1 MTSYYNYDIVS
12 TGEKVPLEYDW
23 KDKVEEKKS
32 KNNSGNNKHPQKA
45 ELSKE
50 KLKRFNLVI
59 RSLGTAIKDSLLYTP
74 EHPVFNF
81 AMKNL
86 KTSLNKWFL
95 DEGKMDLGISK
106 DNLLLDGLYIKEEDT
121 FYNEVADYLHSKGII
136 TLSILKDI
144 HIDELVEFFKFLK
157 NDAKTIR
164 EKGGILKSIPSTP
177 NLKIKEI
184 DYSSLLG
191 SAREQVTTEEKKIQ
205 QSLYSVAE
213 ESKKGK
219 LPESKLEFLV
229 DFLENPQRSASALN
243 KLYKEAVAKLE
254 GEETVKSI
262 REAIARIR
270 EYFKKDTGENAKK
283 LRADLAHVIT
293 RLNPDLVIR
302 LFEQAT
308 IDGKNFD
315 LAQEITKDFSDE
327 FIAGF
332 IESLVSGEGA
342 LNENLLKVFDKLTPG
357 EDKAANIA
365 PMIVDRLFGKG
376 LLNVDTFSKLQE
388 SIKEIFKMHPDSN
401 FMSEM
406 YKMTVE
412 TFVDKKTGTP
422 ISAARLYPLV
432 REFMKSTTEE
442 NQRKEKIRLLINII
456 WLEDDPSGFK
466 KFSARLTDIF
476 PEILDSKNT
485 ESIKEILELFTERLR
500 PEQQKNIQINSE
512 LKAILAKIITREI
525 IEKII
530 SFIPEKDN
538 KGLEE
543 IVYILSKTKNNSA
556 DSLIDMFVSEKDPL
570 RRYKFRSV
578 ISMMKGDIS
587 QEIARK
593 MEDCHSSAA
602 RDLFEILKGTD
613 PEKARLIAKRLI
625 WHKDTQMRLEALE
638 WFDPK
643 TQDEKNSIFEIFK
656 KEKNKEIQNKTLI
669 TLIKT
674 KDKTIIDK
682 LFKYTERS
690 FFKSEFL
697 LKLVELCGQLKM
709 QETLPHLKRVLLKRL
724 LFNTK
729 KTDELRVASAVSLRQ
744 IGTAEAMELIKKG
757 LNDKREPVRRT
768 CNIIMELKRNEK
780 EKPLKEGR

>member
-1 MTSYYNYDIVS
+1 M
-12 TGEKVPLEYDW
+12 
-23 KDKVEEKKS
+23 EKKKS
-32 KNNSGNNKHPQKA
+32 NDNSGNNKHPRKA
-45 ELSKE
+45 ELSEE
-50 KLKRFNLVI
+50 KLKRFNLVV
-59 RSLGTAIKDSLLYTP
+59 RSLSTAIKDSLLYTP

-95 DEGKMDLGISK
+95 DEGKMNLGISK
-106 DNLLLDGLYIKEEDT
+106 DNLLLDGLYIKEEDGL
-121 FYNEVADYLHSKGII
+121 YSEVADYLHSKGII
-136 TLSILKDI
+136 TLSILKDV
-144 HIDELVEFFKFLK
+144 HIDELIEFFKFLK

-164 EKGGILKSIPSTP
+164 EKGGILKSIPPTP

-191 SAREQVTTEEKKIQ
+191 SAREQVTAEEKDIQ
-205 QSLYSVAE
+205 KSLYSIAE
-213 ESKKGK
+213 ESKKGR
-219 LPESKLEFLV
+219 LPDSKFEFLV

-243 KLYKEAVAKLE
+243 SLYREAVAKME
-254 GEETVKSI
+254 GEETIKNI

-270 EYFKKDTGENAKK
+270 EYFKKDTNRNAKK
-283 LRADLAHVIT
+283 LRADLVHVIT

-327 FIAGF
+327 FIADF
-332 IESLVSGEGA
+332 IESLISGEEA

-388 SIKEIFKMHPDSN
+388 SIKEIFKKYPDSN

-412 TFVDKKTGTP
+412 TFVDKKTGAP
-422 ISAARLYPLV
+422 VSAARLYPLV
-432 REFMKSTTEE
+432 REFMKSATEE
-442 NQRKEKIRLLINII
+442 NQKKERINLLIDII
-456 WLEDDPSGFK
+456 WLEDDPSEFK
-466 KFSARLTDIF
+466 KFSARLTDAL
-476 PEILDSKNT
+476 PDILDLKNT
-485 ESIKEILELFTERLR
+485 ESIKEILELFTEKMR
-500 PEQQKNIQINSE
+500 PEQQKNKEIDSE
-512 LKAILAKIITREI
+512 LKAMFAKINTREI

-530 SFIPEKDN
+530 SFIPEKDS
-538 KGLEE
+538 KGLTE
-543 IVYILSKTKNNSA
+543 IVYILDKTKNNSA
-556 DSLIDMFVSEKDPL
+556 NALIDTFVSEKDPF
-570 RRYKFRSV
+570 RKYKFRSV
-578 ISMMKGDIS
+578 ISMMKEGIS
-587 QEIARK
+587 EEIAHK
-593 MEDCHSSAA
+593 MEGCGSSAA
-602 RDLFEILKGTD
+602 RDLFEILKGAD

-625 WHKDTQMRLEALE
+625 WHKDAQMRMEALE

-643 TQDEKNSIFEIFK
+643 TQDEKNSLFEIFK
-656 KEKNKEIQNKTLI
+656 KEKNEEMQNKILTA
-669 TLIKT
+669 LIKT
-674 KDKTIIDK
+674 KDKAIIDN
-682 LFKYTERS
+682 LFKHVERS
-690 FFKSEFL
+690 LFKGESL

-709 QETLPHLKRVLLKRL
+709 QEALPHLKRVFLKRV

-744 IGTAEAMELIKKG
+744 LGTSEAMELIKKG

-768 CNIIMELKRNEK
+768 CNIIMELKGDEK
-780 EKPLKEGR
+780 EKPIKEGR

>member
-1 MTSYYNYDIVS
+1 M
-12 TGEKVPLEYDW
+12 
-23 KDKVEEKKS
+23 EEKKS
-32 KNNSGNNKHPQKA
+32 KDSSGNNKYLQKA
-45 ELSKE
+45 KLSEE

-59 RSLGTAIKDSLLYTP
+59 RSLSTAIKDSLLYP
-74 EHPVFNF
+74 SEHPVFNF

-95 DEGKMDLGISK
+95 DEDKMNLGISK
-106 DNLLLDGLYIKEEDT
+106 DNLLLDGLYIKED
-121 FYNEVADYLHSKGII
+121 YDLYSEVADYLHSKGII

-144 HIDELVEFFKFLK
+144 HIDELIEFFKFLK

-164 EKGGILKSIPSTP
+164 EKGGILKSIPPIT

-184 DYSSLLG
+184 DYSSLLR
-191 SAREQVTTEEKKIQ
+191 SARDEVTTEEKEIQ
-205 QSLYSVAE
+205 KSLYSVAE

-219 LPESKLEFLV
+219 LPDSKFEFLV

-243 KLYKEAVAKLE
+243 SLYREAVAKLE
-254 GEETVKSI
+254 GEKTIKDI

-270 EYFKKDTGENAKK
+270 EYFKKDTNRNAKK
-283 LRADLAHVIT
+283 LRADLAHIVR

-327 FIAGF
+327 FVADF
-332 IESLVSGEGA
+332 IESLISGEGA

-388 SIKEIFKMHPDSN
+388 SIKEIFKMYPDSN

-432 REFMKSTTEE
+432 REFKKSQAEE
-442 NQRKEKIRLLINII
+442 NQKKERASLLINII
-456 WLEDDPSGFK
+456 WLEDDPSEFK
-466 KFSARLTDIF
+466 KFSGRLTDIF
-476 PEILDSKNT
+476 PEILDSRNT

-500 PEQQKNIQINSE
+500 PEQEKNKDINFQ
-512 LKAILAKIITREI
+512 LKSIFTKITTKEI
-525 IEKII
+525 VDKVI
-530 SFIPEKDN
+530 SLIPEKDN
-538 KGLEE
+538 KGLGE
-543 IVYILSKTKNNSA
+543 IVYILGKAKNNSA
-556 DSLIDMFVSEKDPL
+556 KLLIDTFVSEKEPFS
-570 RRYKFRSV
+570 RYKFRSV
-578 ISMMKGDIS
+578 ISMMKGDMS
-587 QEIARK
+587 EEIAHK
-593 MEDCHSSAA
+593 MEDCHSSAV
-602 RDLFEILKGTD
+602 RDLFEILKGAD
-613 PEKARLIAKRLI
+613 PEKAHLIAKTLI
-625 WHKDTQMRLEALE
+625 WHKDAQMRLEALG

-643 TQDEKNSIFEIFK
+643 TQDEKNSLFEIFK
-656 KEKNKEIQNKTLI
+656 KEKNKKMQSKTL
-669 TLIKT
+669 TALIKT
-674 KDKTIIDK
+674 KDRMIIDK
-682 LFKYTERS
+682 LFKYVERS
-690 FFKSEFL
+690 FFKGRFL
-697 LKLVELCGQLKM
+697 FKLVELCGQLKIS
-709 QETLPHLKRVLLKRL
+709 ETLPHLKRVFLKRP

-729 KTDELRVASAVSLRQ
+729 KTDELRVVSAVSLRQ
-744 IGTAEAMELIKKG
+744 LGTPEAMELIKKG

-780 EKPLKEGR
+780 ENPQKEEG